1 MQKPSMP
8 PRAISQLNFRQFQP
22 CRLLRPYVQSYWSI
36 KRPAG
41 GAPLPT
47 FFLHPDGG
55 AGLVFNFGSVWSLDG
70 EAFKTPYLFSGPT
83 QQTSA
88 LNLNNNIDAIGIR
101 FHPGMAYPFLE
112 QPLAE
117 LRSHLSDPL
126 SFITRFSTVDL
137 ADQLSDQPSNKHQTI
152 ARISLIEQYL
162 SDCLSDSTNRA
173 IDIRQP
179 LNWLNQHKGKAS
191 IKELTRACS
200 ISQRQLERLFQREV
214 GMTAKQYNKLQRVR
228 NSREL
233 IRTQSHNNSLSD
245 IALISG
251 YYDQAHFIREF
262 KSVIGITPG
271 LFLSKLNA
279 VHGSKTESV
288 SS

>member
-1 MQKPSMP
+1 MP
-8 PRAISQLNFRQFQP
+8 QLSQINFSQFQP
-22 CRLLRPYVQSYWSI
+22 DRLLSPYVQSYWSI
-36 KRPAG
+36 KRPADG
-41 GAPLPT
+41 TPLPT

-88 LNLNNNIDAIGIR
+88 LNLNDDVDAIGIR

-117 LRSHLSDPL
+117 LRYHLSDPG
-126 SFITRFSTVDL
+126 SFIIRFSTANL
-137 ADQLSDQPSNKHQTI
+137 ADQLANQANTP
-152 ARISLIEQYL
+152 ARILIIEQYL
-162 SDCLSDSTNRA
+162 SDCLEDHSNSA

-179 LNWLNQHKGKAS
+179 LNWLDQHKGQAS
-191 IKELTRACS
+191 ITALTQKYP

-214 GMTAKQYNKLQRVR
+214 GMTAKQYNKLLRVR

-233 IRTQSHNNSLSD
+233 LRN
-245 IALISG
+245 
-251 YYDQAHFIREF
+251 QA
-262 KSVIGITPG
+262 TT
-271 LFLSKLNA
+271 A
-279 VHGSKTESV
+279 
-288 SS
+288 

>member
-1 MQKPSMP
+1 MQKTSMP
-8 PRAISQLNFRQFQP
+8 HHAISQLSQINFRQFQP
-22 CRLLRPYVQSYWSI
+22 GRLLRPYVQSYWSI

-41 GAPLPT
+41 GTALPT

-55 AGLVFNFGSVWSLDG
+55 AGLVFNFGSVWSLNG

-88 LNLNNNIDAIGIR
+88 LNLYNDVDAIGIR
-101 FHPGMAYPFLE
+101 FHPGMAYPFME

-126 SFITRFSTVDL
+126 SFATRFSTVDL
-137 ADQLSDQPSNKHQTI
+137 ADQLFDQPSNQDQTI
-152 ARISLIEQYL
+152 DRISVIEQHL
-162 SDCLSDSTNRA
+162 SDCLRYTTNSA

-179 LNWLNQHKGKAS
+179 LNWLNLHKGQAS
-191 IKELTRACS
+191 IEELTRACS

-233 IRTQSHNNSLSD
+233 IRTQRHNSSLSD

-271 LFLSKLNA
+271 LFMSKLN
-279 VHGSKTESV
+279 E
-288 SS
+288 